1 MKDPTPKEN
10 PKFEVESNLL
20 EQVKC
25 NKVSHHIAVTFLY
38 YIPQE
43 RKKHKK
49 ELEELTLEVELLR
62 RVSKSVPIIT

>member
-1 MKDPTPKEN
+1 MPKVN
-10 PKFEVESNLL
+10 PKLEVESNLL

-25 NKVSHHIAVTFLY
+25 NKVSHHIAVTFLVL
-38 YIPQE
+38 PQE